1 MTQPSK
7 NSLVGE
13 DIFTVDHFVSPDECH
28 DLIRFS
34 ESIGYELATVDAAGG
49 QQMLPDWRNNTRVTV
64 DDRDRAEWLW
74 ERARDFVP
82 QTIDGWHS
90 IGVNERIRFYRYHPG
105 QQFDWHTDGYYQRD
119 NGERSF
125 LTFMVYLNDAA
136 VGGETSFS
144 DNDRI
149 PHFNDFAVTPKTG
162 LALFFTH
169 RLLHKGQP
177 VTEGCK
183 YVLRTDVMYAQ

>member
-1 MTQPSK
+1 MTHPSK

-13 DIFTVDHFVSPDECH
+13 DIFTVDHFVSAPECD
-28 DLIRFS
+28 DLINFS
-34 ESIGYELATVDAAGG
+34 ESIGYEPATVDAAGG
-49 QQMLPDWRNNTRVTV
+49 HQMLPDWRNNTRVTV

-74 ERARDFVP
+74 DRARRFVP
-82 QTIDGWHS
+82 HTIDGWHS
-90 IGVNERIRFYRYHPG
+90 IGVNERMRFYRYHPG
-105 QQFDWHTDGYYQRD
+105 QQFDWHTDGYFRRD

-125 LTFMVYLNDAA
+125 LTFMVYLNGGA

-144 DNDRI
+144 DHGRT
-149 PHFNDFAVTPKTG
+149 PRFRDFAITPVAG

-169 RLLHKGQP
+169 RLLHKGEP
-177 VTEGCK
+177 VTDGCK